1 MNSVDIVDRFWKTV
15 WQHPYDIEAIDDF
28 VVEDFRLTAGGEE
41 IVSREAFK
49 AWINQFRSKI
59 LDLHLEPIESF
70 QNEDGTRVASRWV
83 VTGRNNGIM
92 GTEPDP
98 RADPADRHG
107 GVGRARRWQAP
118 AELGRAQLLGGVPEP
133 DCKGSLSGRP
143 RPAVPPQRSRR
154 GNRLRQRR
162 TPGR

>member
-92 GTEPDP
+92 GTEPDL
-98 RADPADRHG
+98 
-107 GVGRARRWQAP
+107 AP
-118 AELGRAQLLGGVPEP
+118 IRLTGTAVWAVREDGKLLQNWVERSSWEVYRSLTA
-133 DCKGSLSGRP
+133 KGP
-143 RPAVPPQRSRR
+143 
-154 GNRLRQRR
+154 
-162 TPGR
+162 